1 MPNMKRSSGFAGI
14 KHILDEGGILAYP
27 TETVYGLG
35 CDPFRKEAVER
46 IFKLKG
52 RKSGEPPLL
61 LIPNREWLY
70 SLVIDV
76 PSQVLNLMDRFWPG
90 PLTIALPAKESV
102 PKWLRHRDKTV
113 ALRISSH
120 PWVEA
125 FLSFYCQPIVST
137 SANLSGLPPA
147 RAAIDVKKYF
157 SKEVDDCV
165 DGGLLPPSQGSTIIS
180 FDGRFKLIREG
191 AIAREDLW

>member
-1 MPNMKRSSGFAGI
+1 MNQSEFFLLK
-14 KHILDEGGILAYP
+14 KILTTGGIIAYP

-35 CDPFRKEAVER
+35 CDPFQKEAVDR

-70 SLVIDV
+70 SLAADV
-76 PSQVLNLMDRFWPG
+76 PSQVLALMDRFWPG
-90 PLTIALPAKESV
+90 GLTIALPAKEST
-102 PKWLRHRDKTV
+102 PKWLRHRDNTV

-120 PWVEA
+120 RWVKA
-125 FLSFYCQPIVST
+125 FLSFYRQPIVST
-137 SANLSGLPPA
+137 SANLSGRPPA
-147 RAAIDVKKYF
+147 RAVCDVKKYF
-157 SKEVDDCV
+157 SEGVDYGV
-165 DGGLLPPSQGSTIIS
+165 DGGLLPPSPGSTIIS

-191 AIAREDLW
+191 VIARQNLW

>member
-1 MPNMKRSSGFAGI
+1 MKRSEFSDI
-14 KHILDEGGILAYP
+14 KHILEEGGILAYP

-35 CDPFRKEAVER
+35 CDPFRKEAVGR

-70 SLVIDV
+70 SLVTDV
-76 PSQVLNLMDRFWPG
+76 SSQVLALIDSFWPG

-102 PKWLRHRDKTV
+102 PKWLRHRDNTV

-120 PWVEA
+120 RWVEA
-125 FLSFYCQPIVST
+125 FLSFYRQPIVST
-137 SANLSGLPPA
+137 SANLRGLPPA
-147 RAAIDVKKYF
+147 RAISDVKKYF
-157 SKEVDDCV
+157 PKGIDYCV
-165 DGGLLPPSQGSTIIS
+165 DGGLLPRSEGSTIIS
-180 FDGRFKLIREG
+180 FDGSFKLIREG
-191 AIAREDLW
+191 VIARKDLW

>member
-1 MPNMKRSSGFAGI
+1 MTQSEFSSI
-14 KHILDEGGILAYP
+14 KHILDKGGILAYP

-35 CDPFRKEAVER
+35 CDPFQKEAVER

-70 SLVIDV
+70 SLVTDV
-76 PSQVLNLMDRFWPG
+76 PPQVLALMDRFWPG
-90 PLTIALPAKESV
+90 PLTIALPAKEST
-102 PKWLRHRDKTV
+102 PKWLRHRDNTV

-120 PWVEA
+120 PWVDA
-125 FLSFYCQPIVST
+125 FLSFYRQPIVST
-137 SANLSGLPPA
+137 SANLSGRPPA
-147 RAAIDVKKYF
+147 RTVVDVKKYF
-157 SKEVDDCV
+157 YHSEGGVDYCV
-165 DGGLLPPSQGSTIIS
+165 DGGRLPRSQGSTLIS

-191 AIAREDLW
+191 AIERQNLW